1 MINTVKK
8 KGGLVS
14 YRRKDGMEIPYELN
28 TTWFSALKDDDEELS
43 IRKYLCSIAV
53 ALSIEGIPGIYI
65 QSLFGMENDLKKVSR
80 TGIKRDI
87 NRSELDIAK
96 IIEAL
101 EDKDSKENRIFTQV
115 TNLIRIR
122 TGQQPFHP
130 AARQDIVYLNDS
142 VFSILR
148 AAGTEKI
155 LAIHNVSRHGQEVDT
170 TELKMEGGVDL
181 ISKKDI
187 SDGIILEPYQF
198 MWVKSSY

>member
-1 MINTVKK
+1 MLDCSSIVN
-8 KGGLVS
+8 
-14 YRRKDGMEIPYELN
+14 RRDPWNLH
-28 TTWFSALKDDDEELS
+28 
-43 IRKYLCSIAV
+43 
-53 ALSIEGIPGIYI
+53 

-87 NRSELDIAK
+87 NRSELDMAK

-122 TGQQPFHP
+122 TRQQPFNP

-148 AAGTEKI
+148 ASGTKKI
-155 LAIHNVSRHGQEVDT
+155 LALHNVSNNVQKIDGKTFKRGKR
-170 TELKMEGGVDL
+170 LDL
-181 ISKKDI
+181 IGKKEI
-187 SDGIILEPYQF
+187 SGEIILEPYQF

>member
-1 MINTVKK
+1 MIDTVKE

-14 YRRKDGMEIPYELN
+14 YSRKDGREIPYELN

-53 ALSIEGIPGIYI
+53 ALSIDGIPGIYI

-101 EDKDSKENRIFTQV
+101 EDKDPKENRIFTQV

-122 TGQQPFHP
+122 TRQQPFQS
-130 AARQDIVYLNDS
+130 AARQNILYLNDS

-148 AAGTEKI
+148 ASGTKKI
-155 LAIHNVSRHGQEVDT
+155 LALHNVSDNVQKIDGKT
-170 TELKMEGGVDL
+170 FKMGKGLDL
-181 ISKKDI
+181 IGRKRF
-187 SDGIILEPYQF
+187 P
-198 MWVKSSY
+198 VKS